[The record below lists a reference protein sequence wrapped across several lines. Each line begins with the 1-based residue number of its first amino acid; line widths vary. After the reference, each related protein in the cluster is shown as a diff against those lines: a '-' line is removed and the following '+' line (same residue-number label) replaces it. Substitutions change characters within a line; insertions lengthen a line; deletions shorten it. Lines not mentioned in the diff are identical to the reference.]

1 MPTNWVS
8 FETQLSLV
16 LSSKSVKSTDEFAD
30 KFASILDSSLRFQSS
45 TLFGNIITSS
55 NKELVKNG
63 IKFALSIGLKVEK
76 YKSDLDK
83 YLAEIQNTSQDL
95 ETLVNGLKKIPI
107 PMFSNFITQQ
117 LKKISDRPNPEQIE
131 KLREIIKNIKIEDL
145 MWFFAASQISLYY
158 FTVEFSP
165 IPPNPPSITPSLGVR
180 TTSPGNV
187 LLLATGLKYAFKSK
201 TPQETASRC
210 KIALESYTKTLTGL
224 YSGIT
229 PTGTPSVTPW
239 IGVF

>member
-63 IKFALSIGLKVEK
+63 IKFTLSIGLKVEK

-131 KLREIIKNIKIEDL
+131 K
-145 MWFFAASQISLYY
+145 
-158 FTVEFSP
+158 
-165 IPPNPPSITPSLGVR
+165 
-180 TTSPGNV
+180 
-187 LLLATGLKYAFKSK
+187 
-201 TPQETASRC
+201 
-210 KIALESYTKTLTGL
+210 
-224 YSGIT
+224 
-229 PTGTPSVTPW
+229 
-239 IGVF
+239 